1 MSSGS
6 ISGSNLPQLASWEI
20 DMSARKIKA
29 AASAELSALHGTTV
43 AGLSF

>member
-20 DMSARKIKA
+20 DMSARKIKGRGVGRTFGA
-29 AASAELSALHGTTV
+29 TLDDV

>member
-1 MSSGS
+1 MRSGS

-29 AASAELSALHGTTV
+29 AASAELSAAWDDV